1 MKEINYPKIWGQ
13 GSIFA
18 SSGLETKTTATNSL
32 VGSLLAD
39 RIGFE
44 FKTPIRSFFYFKF
57 KNREEIDNIEFD
69 VITSDLIKGR
79 LTDKLGEEYELLI
92 SFWSEN
98 TVNVKVCAYLRAS
111 FDFDEDMTE
120 QMVDDALTF
129 TRGSEKYAFLENRDG
144 SAIRMAFSYGENAI
158 ENVKNAVVS
167 DIESDAKAKLA
178 FYSRLPRPQFKD
190 LDEEMLYYKCFSV
203 MKSMIYSPEGRYKTY
218 WSTPDR
224 YPHKDC
230 WLWDTAF
237 HVVGLKYIS
246 PDLAKDAIRAVL
258 TIQHDDGYIP
268 HQFSVDADSA
278 VTQPPVLSWAVY
290 ELYKATG
297 NTDLAQEVFDKLAGY
312 LTWDMN
318 NRDVNK
324 NGLLEYEVNEDSV
337 TNRCDESGMDNT
349 PRFDGESKMDCI
361 DFSCFFANDA
371 MCLSKLATAI
381 GRNDDAKYW
390 NDIYEKTKK
399 AINGLLWNDKDD
411 FYYDRRMDGTL
422 CEVKSVSA
430 FLALFAGVCDEKQ
443 AQALVEHLDNP
454 NEFGTPFPIP
464 TVSADDK
471 TYPTMDMFRGT
482 VWLNFNYMI
491 ADGLEKYGFGEKAS
505 YIREKTVEQVKKW
518 YLTDGV
524 IYEFYD
530 SRDKVSPRRLARK
543 GNPLQPYIPDI
554 RIQCVHD
561 FSWGSCFVPDI
572 IIKRNKSDDAR

>member
-18 SSGLETKTTATNSL
+18 SSGLETTTTATNSL
-32 VGSLLAD
+32 VGSFLAD

-44 FKTPIRSFFYFKF
+44 FKTPIRAYFYFKF
-57 KNREEIDNIEFD
+57 NRNDVQDIEFD
-69 VITSDLIKGR
+69 VITSDLVKG
-79 LTDKLGEEYELLI
+79 KLEDINGKSYEIII

-98 TVNVKVCAYLRAS
+98 TIIVKACRYLRAS
-111 FDFDEDMTE
+111 FDFDEDMFEEKCDDILSFTNGNE
-120 QMVDDALTF
+120 Q
-129 TRGSEKYAFLENRDG
+129 YAFLQKEENN
-144 SAIRMAFSYGENAI
+144 IVKMAFSYGKSAT
-158 ENVKNAVVS
+158 ENVKNAILS
-167 DIESDAKAKLA
+167 DIEKDAEKKLE
-178 FYSRLPRPQFKD
+178 FYGKLPRPEFKD
-190 LDEEMLYYKCFSV
+190 EDEEMLYYKCFSV
-203 MKSMIYSPEGRYKTY
+203 MKSMIYSPEGRYNTY

-237 HVVGLKYIS
+237 HAVGLKYIS
-246 PDLAKDAIRAVL
+246 PELAKDAIRAVL
-258 TIQHDDGYIP
+258 TIQHEDGYIP

-297 NTDLAQEVFDKLAGY
+297 ETDLAEELFDKLAGY
-312 LTWDMN
+312 LSWDMK
-318 NRDVNK
+318 NRDDNG
-324 NGLLEYEVNEDSV
+324 NGLLEYVVNEDSI
-337 TNRCDESGMDNT
+337 TNRCDESGMDNS

-361 DFSCFFANDA
+361 DFSSFFANDA
-371 MCLSKLATAI
+371 RCLSKLAEAI
-381 GRNDDAKYW
+381 GRADDAAYW
-390 NDIYEKTKK
+390 SDIYEKTKN
-399 AINGLLWNDKDD
+399 AINKYMWNDKDK

-422 CEVKSVSA
+422 SSVKSVSS
-430 FLALFAGVCDEKQ
+430 FLPLFAGICDEEQ
-443 AQALVEHLDNP
+443 AKSLVEHLENP
-454 NEFGTPFPIP
+454 NEFCTAFPIS
-464 TVSADDK
+464 TISADDK

-491 ADGLEKYGFGEKAS
+491 AQGLEKYGFSEKAE
-505 YIREKTVEQVKKW
+505 YIREITVEQVKKW
-518 YLTDGV
+518 YLSDGV

-543 GNPLQPYIPDI
+543 GHPLQPYIPDV

-572 IIKRNKSDDAR
+572 IIKRKK